1 MENNIAT
8 LRRAAGLTQK
18 QLADLSGVGIRQIQ
32 YAESGERQLANYTA
46 INLLRIAAVL
56 GVDPYDLIGL
66 SRDDIPRA

>member
-1 MENNIAT
+1 MENNMAA
-8 LRRAAGLTQK
+8 LRKTAGLTQK

-66 SRDDIPRA
+66 SRDKIPRA

>member
-1 MENNIAT
+1 MENNIAA
-8 LRRAAGLTQK
+8 LRKTAGLTQK

-32 YAESGERQLANYTA
+32 YAESGGRQLANYTA

-66 SRDDIPRA
+66 SRDEIPRA

>member
-8 LRRAAGLTQK
+8 LRKIAGLTQK

-66 SRDDIPRA
+66 SRDEIPRA

>member
-66 SRDDIPRA
+66 SRDEIPRA

>member
-8 LRRAAGLTQK
+8 LRKTAGLTQK

-66 SRDDIPRA
+66 SRDEIPRA

>member
-1 MENNIAT
+1 MENNMAA
-8 LRRAAGLTQK
+8 LRKTAGLTQK

-66 SRDDIPRA
+66 SRDEIHRA